1 MNERVAFILST
12 TTDPM
17 DRLFIGSASL
27 KVLLLNDSANLE
39 CLART
44 LAANSIKS
52 GRNVAIEDRLT
63 ENDII
68 LLRSLHIRI

>member
-1 MNERVAFILST
+1 MNERTAFILSVT
-12 TTDPM
+12 IDPM

-27 KVLLLNDSANLE
+27 KLLLLNDSANLE

-44 LAANSIKS
+44 LTGHSIKS
-52 GRNVAIEDRLT
+52 EQNIAIEDRLT
-63 ENDII
+63 QNDVI